1 MCPTLVPLVLEC
13 LERVNAMWGLAGKE
27 ADGWGGG
34 KRGMRKGEIGKS
46 GRREEGLEKVS
57 EKDFGMGKREFEIVV
72 GIAVVVVGVAVVVV
86 GIVVVVVGVVV
97 VVVGIVVVVVGIVV
111 VVVGIVVVV
120 VGIVIVVHLHKRR
133 PTTLPLLSHCLPVPR
148 HSYSSV
154 NTPSL
159 PSAVR
164 QLQRHYA
171 EVVRQP
177 HLLPPPANEN

>member
-72 GIAVVVVGVAVVVV
+72 GVAVVVVGVA
-86 GIVVVVVGVVV
+86 V